1 MMGGILLQL
10 PLPSRPA
17 EAVEADMRA
26 EVARHGSVMQA
37 LLAELAGGSVRSAG
51 LRAGPTAE
59 RRDNKARAAAALGM
73 SEARL
78 MRLVVRYHAAHPDR
92 QKLAV
97 QPAGLKSSP
106 WTVYTD
112 RVRSVIESGEPY

>member
-1 MMGGILLQL
+1 
-10 PLPSRPA
+10 
-17 EAVEADMRA
+17 MRA
-26 EVARHGSVMQA
+26 EVVRHGATMQS
-37 LLAELAGGSVRSAG
+37 LLAELAGSSVRSAG

-59 RRDNKARAAAALGM
+59 RRMSKKRAAGELGM

-92 QKLAV
+92 SKLAV

-106 WTVYTD
+106 WTVFVD
-112 RVRSVIESGEPY
+112 RLRAVIESGEPY

>member
-1 MMGGILLQL
+1 
-10 PLPSRPA
+10 
-17 EAVEADMRA
+17 MRA
-26 EVARHGSVMQA
+26 EVARHGNVMQA

-73 SEARL
+73 SETRL

-112 RVRSVIESGEPY
+112 RVRTVIESGEPY